1 MKKRKGEG
9 EGEKER
15 EKERRRKKN
24 ANQSEN
30 SARIRPTQ
38 RVVRVHR
45 VTGHRRLF
53 VSFRFVFHGSRGGGG
68 ERKPLETGN
77 SNETNVLSGRLTRT
91 NFVWNRFEDR
101 TSKVFHHPLPLSP
114 PPPVFSLPF
123 VCIFVDKGACII
135 NEASLE
141 EPLVERIAA

>member
-1 MKKRKGEG
+1 MLISPKTP
-9 EGEKER
+9 R
-15 EKERRRKKN
+15 EFGRRN
-24 ANQSEN
+24 
-30 SARIRPTQ
+30 
-38 RVVRVHR
+38 VW
-45 VTGHRRLF
+45 F
-53 VSFRFVFHGSRGGGG
+53 VCIVSPGTAGFSFRFVSFFTAHGEEGG

-77 SNETNVLSGRLTRT
+77 SNETNALSGRLTRT

-101 TSKVFHHPLPLSP
+101 TSKVFHHPFPLSP